1 MREYIPK
8 SAKTIPD
15 NAEMVFR
22 GVIFDVYQ
30 WPQTMFDGSTETFE
44 MLRRPDTVKIIAIK
58 GDKIIIIK
66 QRQPRKDWFYTYPGG
81 RIDPTD
87 RNELAAAK
95 RELREETG
103 MEFQNYKLID
113 TTQPFSKIDWL
124 VYTFVATDFIKQG
137 TQKLDAGEDI
147 QILELS
153 FQEFR
158 DYVNDP
164 EADYLRFDFPG
175 FDQIKNIQD
184 FVNLP
189 EIHKYQN

>member
-1 MREYIPK
+1 
-8 SAKTIPD
+8 
-15 NAEMVFR
+15 
-22 GVIFDVYQ
+22 
-30 WPQTMFDGSTETFE
+30 
-44 MLRRPDTVKIIAIK
+44 
-58 GDKIIIIK
+58 
-66 QRQPRKDWFYTYPGG
+66 
-81 RIDPTD
+81 
-87 RNELAAAK
+87 
-95 RELREETG
+95 

-124 VYTFVATDFIKQG
+124 VYTFVATDFVKQG
-137 TQKLDAGEDI
+137 AQKLDAGEDI

-153 FQEFR
+153 FQEFW
-158 DYVNDP
+158 DYVNNP

>member
-1 MREYIPK
+1 
-8 SAKTIPD
+8 
-15 NAEMVFR
+15 MVFR

-58 GDKIIIIK
+58 GDKIIITR
-66 QRQPRKDWFYTYPGG
+66 QRQPRKDWFCTYPGG

-87 RNELAAAK
+87 QNELAAAK

-103 MEFQNYKLID
+103 M
-113 TTQPFSKIDWL
+113 
-124 VYTFVATDFIKQG
+124 
-137 TQKLDAGEDI
+137 AGEDI

-153 FQEFR
+153 FQEFW